1 MFVSLLQLKPFLS
14 GDESP
19 VNTILLYAR
28 DEMCLDELK
37 LTCEQTLSTLG
48 HLVRCPKV
56 MTGGGWIEYQ
66 LSHHLRYGS
75 PDDDTLKKLQTTKS
89 QYQAIVEKFAQC
101 LEAVARQLNPL
112 EHMLGE
118 RLHLKDS
125 MCDDT
130 KPHALDLYVVKVN
143 ALSTATELANA
154 CLRVANVIGQ

>member
-1 MFVSLLQLKPFLS
+1 M
-14 GDESP
+14 
-19 VNTILLYAR
+19 
-28 DEMCLDELK
+28 
-37 LTCEQTLSTLG
+37 
-48 HLVRCPKV
+48 
-56 MTGGGWIEYQ
+56 
-66 LSHHLRYGS
+66 
-75 PDDDTLKKLQTTKS
+75 
-89 QYQAIVEKFAQC
+89 EKFAQC